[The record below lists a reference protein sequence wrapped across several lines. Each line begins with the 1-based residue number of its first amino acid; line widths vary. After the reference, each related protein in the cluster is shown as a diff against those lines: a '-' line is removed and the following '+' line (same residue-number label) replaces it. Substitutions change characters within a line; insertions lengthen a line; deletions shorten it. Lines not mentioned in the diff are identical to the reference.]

1 VKTLKFKTPAN
12 WNQLSNRQVTK
23 VANLFFSE
31 KTGVIFD
38 VSLFKI
44 ILNHQWYKFKL
55 SNKIAKALKVVPL
68 SEIKEN
74 YYFLYKSMTLT
85 RFLPVLKIK
94 KNSYFAPA
102 DRLSNITIGEFAIC
116 EDLFIN
122 FQNLT
127 TNQEENF
134 GLEYLQYLMAVLY
147 VNSSDAKRPDF
158 VKNRLDQQAK
168 PFYKLNKKY
177 CYATA
182 LAYKGCKEH
191 IANLPKYAAIF
202 PKPKETDLQSKQRKK
217 LINSGLGD
225 LILSLSGG
233 VFGDYEKTFNTNLY
247 LFLDHYAKHLKQNP
261 KDETHT

>member
-1 VKTLKFKTPAN
+1 VKTLKFETPTS
-12 WNQLSNRQVTK
+12 WNQLSNKQVTK
-23 VANLFFSE
+23 VAKLFFSE

-44 ILNHQWYKFKL
+44 ILNHQWFKFKL

-122 FQNLT
+122 FQNLN
-127 TNQEENF
+127 TNPEENF
-134 GLEYLQYLMAVLY
+134 GLEYLQYLTAVLY
-147 VNSSDAKRPDF
+147 VNSSDGHRPEF
-158 VKNRLDQQAK
+158 IKNRLDQHAK
-168 PFYKLNKKY
+168 PFYTIQKKY
-177 CYATA
+177 CYAAA

-191 IANLPKYAAIF
+191 IANLNKYAAIF
-202 PKPKETDLQSKQRKK
+202 PKPKETELNSNNRKK
-217 LINSGLGD
+217 ATNSGLGD
-225 LILSLSGG
+225 LILSMSGG
-233 VFGDYEKTFNTNLY
+233 VFGDYQKTFNTNLY
-247 LFLDHYAKHLKQNP
+247 LFLDHYAKHLKQKP